1 MKVVHST
8 KEIFPYIKN
17 GSCLTIGNFDGVHI
31 GHQVLLKRVQKKAYQ
46 KDLTSLVIT
55 FDPHPLRVLLGQTP
69 PFITPTQQK
78 LELLVQQGL
87 DYIVCLPF
95 NKEMA
100 ELTPEEF
107 VYRYLVQNLKVKEII
122 IGHDYVFG
130 KGRKGNFELLKKI
143 GAENNFE
150 VEQIEAVYV
159 KGEVVSSTRIR
170 SLIQEGKMWE
180 VKDILGRY
188 YQITGTIIEGKKR
201 GGPILGIPTANL
213 KLNDELIPKPGV
225 YATWAEIEGTFHKA
239 VANVGYNPTFY
250 EQNLSAEVHILNFNQ
265 NIYSKTL
272 RVHFVQ
278 RIRSEQKF
286 SEVSKLLEQIHLDIE
301 QANQILCKPEAS
313 LDQFQRIGEEYK

>member
-1 MKVVHST
+1 MKIVNST
-8 KEIFPYIKN
+8 KEVSPYIKN

-31 GHQVLLKRVQKKAYQ
+31 GHQVLLKRVRKKAHQ

-55 FDPHPLRVLLGQTP
+55 FDPHPLRVLLGKTP
-69 PFITPTQQK
+69 PFITPTKQK
-78 LELLVQQGL
+78 LGLLAQQGL

-95 NKEMA
+95 NREMA
-100 ELTPEEF
+100 ELSPEEF

-130 KGRKGNFELLKKI
+130 KGRKGNFDLLKKI

-150 VEQIEAVYV
+150 AEQIETVYV

-170 SLIQEGKMWE
+170 SLIQEGKIWK
-180 VKDILGRY
+180 VKDLLGRY

-201 GGPILGIPTANL
+201 GGPVLGIPTANL
-213 KLNDELIPKPGV
+213 KLNDELVPKPGV
-225 YATWAEIEGTFHKA
+225 YAVWAEIEGNFHKA

-286 SEVSKLLEQIHLDIE
+286 PEISKLLEQIHLDIE
-301 QANQILCKPEAS
+301 QANQILCKPEA
-313 LDQFQRIGEEYK
+313 LPDQFPTIGKSDK